1 MKKKNNE
8 LINNDTY
15 AEEAVKAFK
24 TDVKLAALRARIES
38 GDLSEDEKAFVE
50 LLNGDL
56 TQEEKEC
63 LSFLDDERK

>member
-63 LSFLDDERK
+63 LSFLDDESK